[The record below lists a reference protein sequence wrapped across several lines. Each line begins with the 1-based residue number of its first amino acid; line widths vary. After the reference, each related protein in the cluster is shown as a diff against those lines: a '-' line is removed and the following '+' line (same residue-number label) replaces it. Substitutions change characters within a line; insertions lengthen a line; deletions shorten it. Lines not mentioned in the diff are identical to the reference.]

1 MACVTIEPA
10 ARRAGATAAE
20 TDGELLACLRQSH
33 AKAFERLMRA
43 NNRILFRA
51 ARGIV
56 NDDGEAEDAVQ
67 EAYLRAFL
75 ALDTFRGDSSLAT
88 WLTRI
93 VIDQALGQ
101 QRKMGR
107 LVSWHDGLAEQE
119 TDMAQ
124 PDGHDLPSAEQDT
137 PEEQAARNQVKRQLE
152 DAIDLLP
159 PIYRCVFILRAVQ
172 GLSVEDTAA
181 ALEVS
186 LDVVKTR
193 YLRARGLLRTSL
205 RGSGD
210 VPFSIAHDF
219 QGRRCDDTVRL
230 VLAAL
235 RAAGVVRDN

>member
-1 MACVTIEPA
+1 MNCVTIEPA
-10 ARRAGATAAE
+10 RRPAARAAE
-20 TDGELLACLRQSH
+20 TDGELLASLRQGH
-33 AKAFERLMRA
+33 AKAFERLMRIH
-43 NNRILFRA
+43 NRVLFRA

-67 EAYLRAFL
+67 ETYLRAFL
-75 ALDTFRGDSSLAT
+75 ALDTFRGESSLAT

-93 VIDQALGQ
+93 VINQALGQ
-101 QRKMGR
+101 QRRMGR
-107 LVSWHDGLAEQE
+107 LVFWHDGLAEQE
-119 TDMAQ
+119 NDMAQ
-124 PDGHDLPSAEQDT
+124 PDGQDMASVEQDT
-137 PEEQAARNQVKRQLE
+137 PEDQAARNQVKRQLE
-152 DAIDLLP
+152 EAIDLLP

-193 YLRARGLLRTSL
+193 YLRARGLLRSSL
-205 RGSGD
+205 RGKD
-210 VPFSIAHDF
+210 DLPFSIAHDF

-230 VLAAL
+230 VLASL